1 MLILIRT
8 NINLVFIYY
17 ILYIV
22 IVDRLLLRI
31 PLNILQDKLN
41 YFICIQYTMNTMYAI
56 PCIILYYPGTRGSIT
71 RVSNINRNIGTG
83 YTRV

>member
-22 IVDRLLLRI
+22 IVDRLLLRM
-31 PLNILQDKLN
+31 PLNI
-41 YFICIQYTMNTMYAI
+41 Y
-56 PCIILYYPGTRGSIT
+56 R
-71 RVSNINRNIGTG
+71 IN
-83 YTRV
+83 

>member
-8 NINLVFIYY
+8 NINLVLIYY

-31 PLNILQDKLN
+31 PLNILQDYIELLHLYSIYN
-41 YFICIQYTMNTMYAI
+41 EHYAI
-56 PCIILYYPGTRGSIT
+56 PCIILYYSGIE
-71 RVSNINRNIGTG
+71 
-83 YTRV
+83 Y

>member
-8 NINLVFIYY
+8 DINLVFIYY

-41 YFICIQYTMNTMYAI
+41 YFICIQYTVKPLESGHA
-56 PCIILYYPGTRGSIT
+56 
-71 RVSNINRNIGTG
+71 G
-83 YTRV
+83 YWKNV

>member
-17 ILYIV
+17 ILCIV

-56 PCIILYYPGTRGSIT
+56 PCIILYILPGYPRLQLP
-71 RVSNINRNIGTG
+71 G
-83 YTRV
+83 YRILIEI